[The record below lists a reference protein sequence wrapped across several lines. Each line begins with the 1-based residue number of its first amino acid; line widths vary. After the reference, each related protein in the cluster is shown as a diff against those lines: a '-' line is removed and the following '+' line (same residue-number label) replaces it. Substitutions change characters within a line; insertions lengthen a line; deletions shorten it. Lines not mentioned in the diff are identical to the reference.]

1 MKENKNV
8 NINEIEIE
16 GRKIGEGHPVYLV
29 AEIGSN
35 HCHDK
40 SVVKKLID
48 IAAEVGF
55 DAVKFQ
61 TYDPLEVFSGKI
73 TTRDVHY
80 EEMYGFRPW
89 WEVARDHIL
98 MPREWFGEMFA
109 YAREK
114 GLDIFSTAHS
124 PADVEFIMQFDP
136 PVFKVA
142 SLDVSYTGFLGYL
155 ASYKKPIILSTGM
168 HYLGEI
174 ETAVDT
180 IRNVGNERIILL
192 HCVSNYPPAP
202 ETVNLRNIPMMMQVF
217 GLPVGLSDH
226 SMDNYTS
233 IASVSMGAC
242 MIEKHVTL
250 DRGFKGPD
258 HPFALDPRGMKD
270 LVEGVREVEKAL
282 GSYQRVLS
290 PSELKA
296 RNMARRSIV
305 AKTRIEKGDKLSMDN
320 LKISRP
326 GNGIHPQYLDV
337 LLGRKAKESI
347 DAEDLIRWEILEF

>member
-1 MKENKNV
+1 MK
-8 NINEIEIE
+8 EIEIQS
-16 GRKIGEGHPVYLV
+16 RKIGPGNPVYLI

-40 SVVKKLID
+40 SVVRKLID
-48 IAAEVGF
+48 IAAEAGF

-61 TYDPLEVFSGKI
+61 TYNPLEVFSGKI

-98 MPREWFGEMFA
+98 MPREWFGEMFQ
-109 YAREK
+109 YARQK
-114 GLDIFSTAHS
+114 NLHVFSTGHS
-124 PADVEFIMQFDP
+124 PADIEFLMQFDQ

-142 SLDVSYTGFLGYL
+142 SLDVSYTTFL
-155 ASYKKPIILSTGM
+155 AHIARFQKPIILSTGM

-174 ETAVDT
+174 ETAVET
-180 IRNVGNERIILL
+180 IRREGNEQIVIL

-202 ETVNLRNIPMMMQVF
+202 ENVNLKNIPMMQSVF

-226 SMDNYTS
+226 SQDNYAA
-233 IASVSMGAC
+233 IASVVLGAC

-250 DRGFKGPD
+250 DRKSNGPD
-258 HPFALDPRGMKD
+258 HPFALDPAGMFD
-270 LVEGVREVEKAL
+270 LVKGVREVEKAI
-282 GSYQRVLS
+282 GKEQRVLS
-290 PSELKA
+290 VSEQKA
-296 RNMARRSIV
+296 REMARRSIV
-305 AKTRIEKGDKLSMDN
+305 AKVDIKKGTVFTMDN

-326 GNGIHPQYLDV
+326 GSGLHPKYWDMV
-337 LLGRKAKESI
+337 LNRRAAVDIE
-347 DAEDLIRWEILEF
+347 AETVIEWSMFE